1 MSEWSRRI
9 FASETPKPCLW
20 PDDSMRCLIVD
31 DQIENRM
38 VLAKIM
44 EPYALCD
51 QAVDGAEAVELFALH
66 QSEGN
71 PYDLVLMDIMMPV
84 MDGQEAL
91 LRIRKIED
99 DAGILQENQAAVVM
113 VTAVDATSEMKRA
126 FEEGRCTGYINKP
139 ISRGKILVK
148 LSELGIS
155 PKVWW

>member
-1 MSEWSRRI
+1 M
-9 FASETPKPCLW
+9 K
-20 PDDSMRCLIVD
+20 CLIVD
-31 DQIENRM
+31 DQIENRL
-38 VLAKIM
+38 VLAKVM
-44 EPYALCD
+44 DPYAQCD
-51 QAVDGAEAVELFALH
+51 QAVDGAEAVELFAMHLR
-66 QSEGN
+66 EGQ

-91 LRIRKIED
+91 RKMRELED
-99 DAGILQENQAAVVM
+99 EAGILQENQSAIVM

-148 LSELGIS
+148 LSELGVS

>member
-1 MSEWSRRI
+1 M
-9 FASETPKPCLW
+9 K
-20 PDDSMRCLIVD
+20 CLIVD
-31 DQIENRM
+31 DQIENRI

-44 EPYALCD
+44 DPYAACD
-51 QAVDGAEAVELFALH
+51 QAVDGAEAVELFALRLN
-66 QSEGN
+66 EGQ
-71 PYDLVLMDIMMPV
+71 PYDLVLMDIMMPI

-91 LRIRKIED
+91 RKMRELEE
-99 DAGILQENQAAVVM
+99 DAGVLRENQSAIVM

>member
-1 MSEWSRRI
+1 M
-9 FASETPKPCLW
+9 K
-20 PDDSMRCLIVD
+20 CLIVD

-44 EPYALCD
+44 EPYAQCD
-51 QAVDGAEAVELFALH
+51 QAIDGAEAVELFTLH
-66 QSEGN
+66 LNEGT
-71 PYDLVLMDIMMPV
+71 PYELVLMDIMMPV

-91 LRIRKIED
+91 RKMRELED
-99 DAGILQENQAAVVM
+99 EAGILQENQSAIVM

-139 ISRGKILVK
+139 INRGKILVK